1 MRSPHFSTPGAA
13 KLVILI
19 VTTLVFVGVGVV
31 CAFGQGERS
40 IRRDHAQIVT
50 ESVAVDVG
58 DLYGVVVGVSRYGNA
73 SIPKLTFADKDAQDF
88 SAFLKTQNRLFR
100 EIHLTTLLNEQA
112 TCTEVKKQ
120 LHYGLRRAGKD
131 DTIVLFLSG
140 HGSDD
145 PTTPGEYFF
154 LPYDADPQFLEAT
167 AVNLTQMKF
176 MQRLD
181 SRRIVFIADTC
192 HSGGFST
199 GGRKGAEPSLNH
211 LMRRFKES
219 EGRVILSSARP
230 DEYSL
235 ENQNLG
241 NGVFTYYL
249 LEGLKGKADLN
260 GDGVVTLK
268 EAYDYV
274 YEQTRKETKGV
285 QHPQWE
291 GRVAGEFPLS
301 ISVTIN
307 VTVAAKPDK
316 IEPNVVHV
324 KPTKIDLK
332 LGEYHLHGA
341 NPNGSTYHG
350 TVTLRK
356 EGDKYLLVWKIA
368 KQTLYGEGTF
378 SGETLYIN
386 WGPSTDKLTGLV
398 TYQVMEN
405 SVLKGTWANGQ
416 GTETLVPK

>member
-1 MRSPHFSTPGAA
+1 MASPAFSPRGWV
-13 KLVILI
+13 KI
-19 VTTLVFVGVGVV
+19 VTVLVAALVFTGVGFVSS
-31 CAFGQGERS
+31 FGQEERS
-40 IRRDHAQIVT
+40 IKRERSGNGA

-58 DLYGVVVGVSRYGNA
+58 DLYGVVVGVSRYGNV

-88 SAFLKTQNRLFR
+88 SAFLNTQNRLFR
-100 EIHLTTLLNEQA
+100 KIHLTTLLNEQA

-199 GGRKGAEPSLNH
+199 EGRKGAEPSLSH

-235 ENQNLG
+235 ENPKLG

-260 GDGVVTLK
+260 NDGVVTLK

-274 YEQTRKETKGV
+274 YEQTRQETQGV

-301 ISVTIN
+301 VSVTIN
-307 VTVAAKPDK
+307 ITVASKPDK
-316 IEPNVVHV
+316 IAPNVVHI
-324 KPTKIDLK
+324 KPTRVEPKI
-332 LGEYHLHGA
+332 GEYHVHGA

-356 EGDKYLLVWKIA
+356 QGEKYLLAWKIGE
-368 KQTLYGEGTF
+368 QTFYGEGTF
-378 SGETLYIN
+378 SGENLYIN
-386 WGPSTDKLTGLV
+386 WGKSRDSLTGLV

>member
-1 MRSPHFSTPGAA
+1 MRSAHFSTPGAA

-88 SAFLKTQNRLFR
+88 SAFLRTQNRLFR

-199 GGRKGAEPSLNH
+199 GGER
-211 LMRRFKES
+211 
-219 EGRVILSSARP
+219 
-230 DEYSL
+230 
-235 ENQNLG
+235 
-241 NGVFTYYL
+241 
-249 LEGLKGKADLN
+249 
-260 GDGVVTLK
+260 
-268 EAYDYV
+268 
-274 YEQTRKETKGV
+274 
-285 QHPQWE
+285 
-291 GRVAGEFPLS
+291 
-301 ISVTIN
+301 
-307 VTVAAKPDK
+307 
-316 IEPNVVHV
+316 EPNR
-324 KPTKIDLK
+324 L
-332 LGEYHLHGA
+332 
-341 NPNGSTYHG
+341 ST
-350 TVTLRK
+350 
-356 EGDKYLLVWKIA
+356 I
-368 KQTLYGEGTF
+368 
-378 SGETLYIN
+378 
-386 WGPSTDKLTGLV
+386 
-398 TYQVMEN
+398 
-405 SVLKGTWANGQ
+405 
-416 GTETLVPK
+416 